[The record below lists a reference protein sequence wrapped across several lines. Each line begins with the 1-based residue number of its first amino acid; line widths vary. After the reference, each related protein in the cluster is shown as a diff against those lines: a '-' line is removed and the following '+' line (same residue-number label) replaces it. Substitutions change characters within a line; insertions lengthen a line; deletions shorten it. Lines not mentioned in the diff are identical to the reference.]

1 MEITYICSGCG
12 EVESFN
18 SGTCPLCGSKFQ
30 RKTGIIDTRLEEI
43 LNKIS
48 GIFDSA
54 YVFAEDEE
62 EKEYINSIEQELREY
77 LVDKG
82 LIG

>member
-18 SGTCPLCGSKFQ
+18 SGNCPLCGGKFL
-30 RKTGIIDTRLEEI
+30 RKKEMKKNELKEI
-43 LNKIS
+43 MNKVN

-54 YVFAEDEE
+54 YEFAADEE
-62 EKEYINSIEQELREY
+62 EKEYISSVEQELYEY
-77 LVDKG
+77 LLEKG
-82 LIG
+82 LI